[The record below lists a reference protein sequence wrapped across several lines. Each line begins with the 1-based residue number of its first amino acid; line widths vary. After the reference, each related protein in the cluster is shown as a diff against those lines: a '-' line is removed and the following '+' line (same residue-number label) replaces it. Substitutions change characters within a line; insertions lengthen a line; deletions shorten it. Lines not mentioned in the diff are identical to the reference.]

1 MPHPLIY
8 SFFGTNTMQQNPVTI
23 GNITINQS
31 ENGLYLL
38 TDLWKASGGLKKDQP
53 NNWLKLENTKSI
65 ISYYKSQDSR
75 SEKKSSYFLTIN
87 GGDTKKQGTYVCKQ
101 LVYSYAMWISPAFH
115 DLVITTF
122 DDLLNATTSE
132 QVSAVKF
139 KLDNESQADLF
150 TKAQQPRDKNTLQV
164 ILKCTPFQAEQFHNE
179 LICDGMLEKIGSKTI
194 TQRILGTTIKNKM
207 VTGKKGDTL
216 LWDTNALKNYFDG
229 KQKDWTK

>member
-1 MPHPLIY
+1 M
-8 SFFGTNTMQQNPVTI
+8 TQNNPITI

-75 SEKKSSYFLTIN
+75 SLNKSSYFEIIL
-87 GGDTKKQGTYVCKQ
+87 GKGKGQGTYVCKQ

-122 DDLLNATTSE
+122 DDLLNAATAK
-132 QVSAVKF
+132 QVLDVKF

-164 ILKCTPFQAEQFHNE
+164 ILQCTPFQAEQFHNE

-194 TQRILGTTIKNKM
+194 TQRILGTTIKNKI

-216 LWDTNALKNYFDG
+216 LWDAGALKNYFDG

>member
-1 MPHPLIY
+1 
-8 SFFGTNTMQQNPVTI
+8 MQQNSITI
-23 GNITINQS
+23 GNITINKS

-38 TDLWKASGGLKKDQP
+38 TDLWKASGAFLKDRP
-53 NNWLKLENTKSI
+53 NNWLKLESTKSI
-65 ISYYKSQDSR
+65 ISYYKSKNPS
-75 SEKKSSYFLTIN
+75 SLNKSSYFEIIL
-87 GGDTKKQGTYVCKQ
+87 GKGKEQGTYVCKQ

-122 DDLLNATTSE
+122 DDLLNAATAE
-132 QVSAVKF
+132 QVLDVKF
-139 KLDNESQADLF
+139 KLDNESQGDLF

-164 ILKCTPFQAEQFHNE
+164 ILQCTPFQAEQFHNE

-216 LWDTNALKNYFDG
+216 LWDTNALKDYFDG

>member
-1 MPHPLIY
+1 
-8 SFFGTNTMQQNPVTI
+8 MQQNSITI

-53 NNWLKLENTKSI
+53 NNWLKLESTKSI

-75 SEKKSSYFLTIN
+75 SVEKSSYFLTIL
-87 GGDTKKQGTYVCKQ
+87 GKESKGTYVCKQ

-122 DDLLNATTSE
+122 DDLLNAATTE
-132 QVSAVKF
+132 QVLAVKF
-139 KLDNESQADLF
+139 KLDNENQADLF

-179 LICDGMLEKIGSKTI
+179 LICDGMLEKISSKTI

-216 LWDTNALKNYFDG
+216 LWDTNALRDYFDG